1 MRILLALALATAVT
15 SCAVIDPLVYK
26 IDIPQGNYLEQR
38 DVDKLRVGMTRDQVR
53 FVLGSPVAEN
63 LFSNEEW
70 NYVFRMKPGRGEIVT
85 RELTVRF
92 ENDVVSSI
100 AGDFEPHEDFNTPLE
115 S

>member
-38 DVDKLRVGMTRDQVR
+38 DVDNLRVGMTRDQVR
-53 FVLGSPVAEN
+53 FVLGSPVSEN
-63 LFSNEEW
+63 IFRNDEW
-70 NYVFRMKPGRGEIVT
+70 HYVFRMKPGRGDVIT
-85 RELTVRF
+85 RALTVRF
-92 ENDVVSSI
+92 ENDVVASI
-100 AGDFEPHEDFNTPLE
+100 EGDFKPHDDFYTPLE

>member
-1 MRILLALALATAVT
+1 MRILLAIALSASIA

-38 DVDKLRVGMTRDQVR
+38 DVDKLRVGMTREQVR

-63 LFSNEEW
+63 VFRDEEW
-70 NYVFRMKPGRGEIVT
+70 NYIFRLKPGRGDVIT

-92 ENDVVSSI
+92 EGDHLASI
-100 AGDFEPHEDFNTPLE
+100 EGDFKPHEDFNTPID

>member
-38 DVDKLRVGMTRDQVR
+38 DVDDLRIGMTREQVR
-53 FVLGSPVAEN
+53 FVLGSPVANN
-63 LFSNEEW
+63 LFRDDEW

-85 RELTVRF
+85 RALTVHF
-92 ENDVVSSI
+92 ENDVLASI
-100 AGDFEPHEDFNTPLE
+100 SGDFEPHEDFYTPLE